1 MGSTALSD
9 IETRLFINNEF
20 VPAKS
25 GKTFQLINPATEEP
39 SYAKGAWEEWF
50 AKDGMKISLEKAT
63 KNDTNDVH
71 KTLQLAT
78 DPQLS
83 LSLTS
88 LVLLAMSMSKDHLNF
103 TLKQP
108 YGDVAAIIPWNV
120 PILMALN
127 KIAPA
132 VAVDEILRKA
142 PLTSILL
149 AQLIKETGLFPPGV
163 VQILSGARESG
174 EALASHMEIRKIA
187 FTGMH
192 IEAWRVAFNSGQTCT
207 SAARLYVQESVLEPF
222 LAVFRPTF
230 EGFLTNHGDPLDRK
244 VTHGPQADKLQYE
257 SVLKFIEAGKN
268 STAQMLTGGKR
279 KGDKG
284 YFIEPT
290 IFLNPPDDNDVVT
303 KETFGPVITFFT
315 FKTEEEAITRANATE
330 YALFSSV
337 FIRDIFRA
345 LRIAKK
351 YESGTVTINCTS
363 HYQAVDMAFGGVKGS
378 GDGRE
383 YGRWGLDSWL
393 EIKSVLI
400 DLTE

>member
-9 IETRLFINNEF
+9 IETRLFISNE
-20 VPAKS
+20 VAEA
-25 GKTFQLINPATEEP
+25 GKEDVEAAVQ
-39 SYAKGAWEEWF
+39 YAKGAWEEWF
-50 AKDGMKISLEKAT
+50 AKDASDRSAALVKLGELIVANTAKFAELEAISMGTPSAFY
-63 KNDTNDVH
+63 H
-71 KTLQLAT
+71 MQ
-78 DPQLS
+78 
-83 LSLTS
+83 TS
-88 LVLLAMSMSKDHLNF
+88 IASKLLNYFAGIAGD
-103 TLKQP
+103 P

-132 VAVDEILRKA
+132 VAAGNAIIMKTSEKPPRSPSSLPNSSRKPASSLPASCKSSPAPAKVEKLSPATWRSARSLLRVASA
-142 PLTSILL
+142 PLGGKASI
-149 AQLIKETGLFPPGV
+149 ILFEDGNV
-163 VQILSGARESG
+163 EEAARECAIS
-174 EALASHMEIRKIA
+174 
-187 FTGMH
+187 
-192 IEAWRVAFNSGQTCT
+192 VAFNSGQTCT

-230 EGFLTNHGDPLDRK
+230 EGFLTNHGDPLDPK

-268 STAQMLTGGKR
+268 STAQMLTGGNLR
-279 KGDKG
+279 
-284 YFIEPT
+284 
-290 IFLNPPDDNDVVT
+290 
-303 KETFGPVITFFT
+303 
-315 FKTEEEAITRANATE
+315 TEEEAITRANATE
-330 YALFSSV
+330 YGLFSSV
-337 FIRDIFRA
+337 FTRDIFRA
-345 LRIAKK
+345 IRIAKK

-363 HYQAVDMAFGGVKGS
+363 HYQAVDMAFGDVKGS